1 MRMELSAFFGDQITG
16 TMMLDFLVRMV
27 ISCACGF
34 AIGAERASRFKEAGI
49 RTHVLVAVTSC
60 ALMILSKYGFADIIA
75 SSKDEWGINNADP
88 ARIAAQIV
96 SGVGFLGAGVIFK
109 TGNSIKGL
117 TTAAGIWATAAI
129 GMCIGSGMYYLG
141 ILGTII
147 IMLLQYIMHRFPY
160 GVDGYSTN
168 VVSITVGPVEKQDRI
183 IQRLM
188 QDLDMKVT
196 ETGIHKHHNGNI
208 TYNLTVLSSQ
218 FITYEDCKRYM
229 EEYPEILAFDSFPV
243 T

>member
-1 MRMELSAFFGDQITG
+1 MDLSAFFGDTIT
-16 TMMLDFLVRMV
+16 MKMILDFFLRMIV
-27 ISCACGF
+27 SCACGF

-49 RTHVLVAVTSC
+49 RTHVLVALTAC
-60 ALMILSKYGFADIIA
+60 GLMILSKYGFADLLA
-75 SSKDEWGINNADP
+75 SQNDAMGIRGADP

-129 GMCIGSGMYYLG
+129 GMSIGTGMYYLG
-141 ILGTII
+141 IFGTVI
-147 IMLLQYIMHRFPY
+147 IMLLQYVMHRFPY
-160 GVDGYSTN
+160 GVDGYATN
-168 VVSITVGPVEKQDRI
+168 VVSITVAPAEEQDRI

-188 QDLDMKVT
+188 SDLDMKVT
-196 ETGIHKHHNGNI
+196 ETGIHKHPNGNM
-208 TYNLTVLSSQ
+208 TYNLTVLSTQ
-218 FITYEDCKRYM
+218 FISYDDCKKYM

>member
-1 MRMELSAFFGDQITG
+1 MDLSAFFGGVVTG
-16 TMMLDFLVRMV
+16 PMMLDFLARLLV
-27 ISCACGF
+27 SCACGF

-49 RTHVLVAVTSC
+49 RTHVLVSVTAC
-60 ALMILSKYGFADIIA
+60 ALMILSKYGFADLVA
-75 SSKDEWGINNADP
+75 GQHEAFGVNRADP

-129 GMCIGSGMYYLG
+129 GMCVGSGMYYLG
-141 ILGTII
+141 IFGTVI
-147 IMLLQYIMHRFPY
+147 IMMLQYIMHRFPY
-160 GVDGYSTN
+160 GVDGYATN
-168 VVSITVGPVEKQDRI
+168 VVSITVGPAEQQDRV
-183 IQRLM
+183 IQQLM
-188 QDLDMKVT
+188 NDMDMKVT

-208 TYNLTVLSSQ
+208 TYNLTVLSSK
-218 FITYEDCKRYM
+218 FITYEDCKKYM
-229 EEYPEILAFDSFPV
+229 EDYPEIIAFDAFPV

>member
-1 MRMELSAFFGDQITG
+1 MDLSAFFGGQITG
-16 TMMLDFLVRMV
+16 TMMLDFLVRML

-75 SSKDEWGINNADP
+75 STKDEWGINNADP

-141 ILGTII
+141 LFGTVI

-168 VVSITVGPVEKQDRI
+168 VVSITVGPAEKQDRI

-188 QDLDMKVT
+188 EDLDMKVT
-196 ETGIHKHHNGNI
+196 ETGIHKHPDGNI

-218 FITYEDCKRYM
+218 FITYEDCKKYM
-229 EEYPEILAFDSFPV
+229 EEYPEIMAFDSFPV

>member
-1 MRMELSAFFGDQITG
+1 
-16 TMMLDFLVRMV
+16 
-27 ISCACGF
+27 
-34 AIGAERASRFKEAGI
+34 
-49 RTHVLVAVTSC
+49 
-60 ALMILSKYGFADIIA
+60 MILSKYGFADIIA
-75 SSKDEWGINNADP
+75 STKDEWGINNADP

-141 ILGTII
+141 IFGTVI

-168 VVSITVGPVEKQDRI
+168 VVSITVGPAEKQDRI

-196 ETGIHKHHNGNI
+196 ETGIHKHSNGNI
-208 TYNLTVLSSQ
+208 TYNLTVLSSE
-218 FITYEDCKRYM
+218 FITYEDCRKYM
-229 EEYPEILAFDSFPV
+229 AEYPEIVAFDSFPV

>member
-1 MRMELSAFFGDQITG
+1 MA
-16 TMMLDFLVRMV
+16 LDFFLRMIV
-27 ISCACGF
+27 SCACGF

-49 RTHVLVAVTSC
+49 RTHVLVAVTAC
-60 ALMILSKYGFADIIA
+60 ALMILSKYGFADLV
-75 SSKDEWGINNADP
+75 SSQNEAFGIRGADP
-88 ARIAAQIV
+88 SRIAAQIV

-129 GMCIGSGMYYLG
+129 GMAIGSGMYYLG
-141 ILGTII
+141 VFGTVI
-147 IMLLQYIMHRFPY
+147 IMVLQYVMHRFPY
-160 GVDGYSTN
+160 GVDGYATN
-168 VVSITVGPVEKQDRI
+168 VVSITVAPAEEQDRI

-188 QDLDMKVT
+188 SDLDMKVT
-196 ETGIHKHHNGNI
+196 ETGIHKHPNGNM
-208 TYNLTVLSSQ
+208 TYNLTVLSTE
-218 FITYEDCKRYM
+218 FITYEDCKKYM

>member
-1 MRMELSAFFGDQITG
+1 MDLSAFFGDTIT
-16 TMMLDFLVRMV
+16 MKMILDFFLRMIV
-27 ISCACGF
+27 SCACGF

-49 RTHVLVAVTSC
+49 RTHVLVALTAC
-60 ALMILSKYGFADIIA
+60 GLMILSKYGFADLLA
-75 SSKDEWGINNADP
+75 SQNDAMGILGADP

-129 GMCIGSGMYYLG
+129 GMSIGTGMYYLG
-141 ILGTII
+141 IFGTVI
-147 IMLLQYIMHRFPY
+147 IMLLQYVMHRFPY
-160 GVDGYSTN
+160 GVDGYATN
-168 VVSITVGPVEKQDRI
+168 VVSITVAPAEEQDRI

-188 QDLDMKVT
+188 SDLDMKVT
-196 ETGIHKHHNGNI
+196 ETGIHKHPNGNM
-208 TYNLTVLSSQ
+208 TYNLTVLSTQ
-218 FITYEDCKRYM
+218 FISYDDCKKYM